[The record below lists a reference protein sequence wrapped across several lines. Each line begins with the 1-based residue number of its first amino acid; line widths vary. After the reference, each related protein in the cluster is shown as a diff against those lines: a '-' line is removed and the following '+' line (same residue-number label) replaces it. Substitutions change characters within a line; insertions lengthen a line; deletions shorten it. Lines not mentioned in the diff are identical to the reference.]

1 MGVKIRG
8 IKVICTAPEGINLV
22 VVKVETDQPGLYGL
36 GCATF
41 AYRHLTVKHLIETY
55 LEPLLVGRDVER
67 IEENWQLM
75 HQNGYW
81 RNGPVENNAISGVD
95 MALWD
100 IKGKMAGMPLYQ
112 LFGGKVREAV
122 PVYRHADG
130 KDLSELCENIQR
142 FQEMGITTIR
152 CQCGGY
158 GGESYG
164 LVPSTAPQGALP
176 GVYLDSQKYIRD
188 TANLFEG
195 IRSRLGEEIQLVHDV
210 HERIAPVEA
219 IQLAKALEP
228 YHLFF
233 LEDPVP
239 LEQTQWLRRLRQQ
252 SFIPVAQGELFNNFA
267 EWKTLIAEHLID
279 FIRVHLSQVGGITPA
294 RKLQIFAEQ
303 FGVRTA
309 WHGPGDMSPMA
320 HAANVHIDL
329 AAPNFGVQEWSG
341 IEPPNF
347 VIQKLRSQH
356 GALLEVFDGLPEFK
370 NGYVYANDRPGL
382 GVDINEKEA
391 EKYPCTA
398 EVTTWTQTR
407 RRDGALQ
414 TP

>member
-1 MGVKIRG
+1 MATTISRIR
-8 IKVICTAPEGINLV
+8 VICTAPEGINLA
-22 VVKVETDQPGLYGL
+22 VVKVETSQPGLYGL

-41 AYRHLTVKHLIETY
+41 SYRYLTVKHLIETY
-55 LEPLLVGRDVER
+55 LEPLLKGCSVED
-67 IEENWQLM
+67 IEELWQLM

-81 RNGPVENNAISGVD
+81 RNGPVENNAISGID

-122 PVYRHADG
+122 AVYRHAEGRDIE
-130 KDLSELCENIQR
+130 ELCDNIRR
-142 FQEMGITTIR
+142 FQAMGITAIR

-158 GGESYG
+158 GGDGYG
-164 LVPSTAPQGALP
+164 RAPSTAPAGARP

-188 TANLFEG
+188 TVRLFEG
-195 IRSRLGEEIQLVHDV
+195 IRTRLGDEIQLIHDV
-210 HERIAPVEA
+210 HERIAPAEA
-219 IQLAKALEP
+219 VQLASELEP

-239 LEQTQWLRRLRQQ
+239 LEQLGWLRRIRER
-252 SFIPVAQGELFNNFA
+252 SSTPIAIGELFNNPS
-267 EWKTLIAEHLID
+267 EWRVLITERLID
-279 FIRVHLSQVGGITPA
+279 YIRVHISQIGGLTPA

-309 WHGPGDMSPMA
+309 WHGPGDMSPVA

-329 AAPNFGVQEWSG
+329 AASNFGIQEWSG

-347 VIQKLRSQH
+347 VIQELRKQE
-356 GALLEVFDGLPEFK
+356 GALLEVFDGLPEFRD
-370 NGYVYANDRPGL
+370 GYVYPNNRPGL
-382 GVDINEKEA
+382 GVDINEEIA
-391 EKYPCTA
+391 RRYPCVDG
-398 EVTTWTQTR
+398 VTVWTQTR
-407 RRDGALQ
+407 KRDGSLQ
-414 TP
+414 VP

>member
-1 MGVKIRG
+1 MSVKIRR

-142 FQEMGITTIR
+142 FQE
-152 CQCGGY
+152 
-158 GGESYG
+158 
-164 LVPSTAPQGALP
+164 
-176 GVYLDSQKYIRD
+176 
-188 TANLFEG
+188 
-195 IRSRLGEEIQLVHDV
+195 
-210 HERIAPVEA
+210 
-219 IQLAKALEP
+219 
-228 YHLFF
+228 
-233 LEDPVP
+233 
-239 LEQTQWLRRLRQQ
+239 
-252 SFIPVAQGELFNNFA
+252 IPRAF
-267 EWKTLIAEHLID
+267 
-279 FIRVHLSQVGGITPA
+279 
-294 RKLQIFAEQ
+294 
-303 FGVRTA
+303 
-309 WHGPGDMSPMA
+309 
-320 HAANVHIDL
+320 
-329 AAPNFGVQEWSG
+329 
-341 IEPPNF
+341 
-347 VIQKLRSQH
+347 
-356 GALLEVFDGLPEFK
+356 
-370 NGYVYANDRPGL
+370 
-382 GVDINEKEA
+382 
-391 EKYPCTA
+391 
-398 EVTTWTQTR
+398 
-407 RRDGALQ
+407 
-414 TP
+414 

>member
-1 MGVKIRG
+1 MAVKIQD

-22 VVKVETDQPGLYGL
+22 VVKVETSEPGLYGL

-41 AYRHLTVKHLIETY
+41 AYRHLAVKLVVEEY
-55 LEPLLVGRDVER
+55 LRPLLSGRCVED
-67 IEENWQLM
+67 IEDLWQLM

-81 RNGPVENNAISGVD
+81 RNGPIENNAISGVD

-100 IKGKMAGMPLYQ
+100 IKGKMANMPVYQ
-112 LFGGKVREAV
+112 LFGGKCREGI

-130 KDLSELCENIQR
+130 RYLTELCENIQR

-164 LVPSTAPQGALP
+164 QTPALAPVGAKP
-176 GVYLDSQKYIRD
+176 GVYLDGRKYIRD
-188 TANLFEG
+188 TVKLFEG
-195 IRSRLGEEIQLVHDV
+195 IRSRIGEEVQLVHDV
-210 HERIAPVEA
+210 HERIAPGEA
-219 IQLAKALEP
+219 VKLAKELEP
-228 YHLFF
+228 FDLLF
-233 LEDPVP
+233 LEDPVAI
-239 LEQTQWLRRLRQQ
+239 EQTEWLQRIREQ
-252 SFIPVAQGELFNNFA
+252 SMTPIAEGELFNNPR
-267 EWKTLIAEHLID
+267 EWKKLITERLID
-279 FIRVHLSQVGGITPA
+279 FIRVHISQIGGITPA

-309 WHGPGDMSPMA
+309 WHGPGDMSPLA
-320 HAANVHIDL
+320 HAANIHIDL

-347 VIQKLRSQH
+347 VIQQLKGPH
-356 GALLEVFDGLPEFK
+356 GALLEVFPGLPEFK
-370 NGYVYANDRPGL
+370 DGYVYANDKPGL
-382 GVDINEKEA
+382 GVDLNEKEA
-391 EKYPCTA
+391 KKYPC
-398 EVTTWTQTR
+398 ENVVTTWTQTR

>member
-1 MGVKIRG
+1 MSVTIERIR
-8 IKVICTAPEGINLV
+8 VICTAPEGINLV
-22 VVKVETDQPGLYGL
+22 VVKVETNQPGLYGL

-55 LEPLLVGRDVER
+55 LAPLLIGRNAEN
-67 IEENWQLM
+67 IEELWQLM

-81 RNGPVENNAISGVD
+81 RNGPVENNAISGID

-100 IKGKMAGMPLYQ
+100 IKGKMAGMPVYQ

-130 KDLSELCENIQR
+130 RNLEELCENIER
-142 FQEMGITTIR
+142 FREMGITTIR

-158 GGESYG
+158 GGDSYG
-164 LVPSTAPQGALP
+164 TIPETAPKGALP

-188 TANLFEG
+188 TVKLFAG
-195 IRSRLGEEIQLVHDV
+195 IRERLGDEIQLVHDV
-210 HERIAPVEA
+210 HERISPAEA
-219 IQLAKALEP
+219 VQLARELEP
-228 YHLFF
+228 FHLFF

-239 LEQTQWLRRLRQQ
+239 LEQTDWLRRLRQQ
-252 SFIPVAQGELFNNFA
+252 SAIPVAQGELFNNGA

-279 FIRVHLSQVGGITPA
+279 YIRVHLSQIGGITPA

-303 FGVRTA
+303 FGVKTA
-309 WHGPGDMSPMA
+309 WHGPGDMSPVA
-320 HAANVHIDL
+320 HAANIHLDL

-347 VIQKLRSQH
+347 VIQELREQK

-370 NGYVYANDRPGL
+370 DGYVYANDRPGL
-382 GVDINEKEA
+382 GIDINEKEA
-391 EKYPCTA
+391 EKYPCA
-398 EVTTWTQTR
+398 SEVTVWTQTR